1 VSAQARYATSRGK
14 LGSPIV
20 VDSESRRPV
29 LVCLREVRADE
40 TAAGTAA
47 DEAAMRMARIIAQ
60 ALNRVDAEE
69 RWRKGQGDKG

>member
-1 VSAQARYATSRGK
+1 VSAQVRYTTSRGK

-20 VDSESRRPV
+20 MDSEARRPV
-29 LVCLREVRADE
+29 LVCLRDTEVD
-40 TAAGTAA
+40 TTAA

-69 RWRKGQGDKG
+69 RWRKQQEGGKR